1 MTPSITLLG
10 PQRRPTL
17 DRVLSSLDVSGPVA
31 VVNAGWQERESDD
44 AEILGLAG
52 GQAVNLRLFARW
64 MHVLEADPERR
75 RAREEAARTERGVWS
90 YGGEHGLRT
99 IVAKAASGDVRWF
112 LAAVDR
118 IAARMSST
126 TSPR

>member
-1 MTPSITLLG
+1 MPLAGTPSITLLG

-17 DRVLSSLDVSGPVA
+17 DRVLSSLDVRGPVA

-64 MHVLEADPERR
+64 MRVLQADPE
-75 RAREEAARTERGVWS
+75 
-90 YGGEHGLRT
+90 
-99 IVAKAASGDVRWF
+99 
-112 LAAVDR
+112 
-118 IAARMSST
+118 
-126 TSPR
+126 